1 MNRIGVGTDP
11 NCPGAKP
18 STTGNSSPRRFG
30 ASCLSEDEKII
41 GLFKDQFDDINIWD
55 VIATTVAQI
64 LDLFNKELKSK
75 IKIIIF
81 LISLLFFNS

>member
-1 MNRIGVGTDP
+1 MNKIGVGTIP

-30 ASCLSEDEKII
+30 SSCLSEDEKII

-55 VIATTVAQI
+55 VISTTVAQI

-75 IKIIIF
+75 IKIIF
-81 LISLLFFNS
+81 LISLLFFNN

>member
-55 VIATTVAQI
+55 VIATTVTQI
-64 LDLFNKELKSK
+64 LNLFNKELKSK
-75 IKIIIF
+75 IKIIF
-81 LISLLFFNS
+81 LISLLFFNN